1 MRRSKSSGLPKD
13 YQPGKVGKTII
24 DPNTK
29 DTYLLNKEIGST
41 SDGCCRVYRALHS
54 ESMENDTLIPCGHVT
69 LKTINK
75 NHENECVELQL
86 EAHTSFTNPRGNLIA
101 VKNYFDTNEVLCVS
115 LPYMSEGSL
124 RYILS
129 TRTQKILSEDCIAIV
144 LKESLLGLKDIH
156 LIRRVHTTFNAGD
169 ILVHIGDSNGEIK
182 IKLAFAASVYNSE
195 NINTEEEEGG
205 SSSSVFLDL
214 KSISKWGAA
223 PEVYEKDNATN
234 GPKSDI
240 WLLGITALEL
250 GYGELPVKNREDL
263 DCIIKKIR
271 EKKKLPKSLEKLL
284 KKKGKVKKALDLIKR
299 KEKVFSEEFENMVI
313 ECLNEEPEKRPTAD
327 QLLNYPFFTKQ
338 RDMKR
343 FEQFVLNS
351 ENNSDPT
358 SDN

>member
-13 YQPGKVGKTII
+13 YHPGKVGKTII

-29 DTYLLNKEIGST
+29 DTYLLNKEIGSS
-41 SDGCCRVYRALHS
+41 SDGCCRVYKALLS
-54 ESMENDTLIPCGHVT
+54 DSMESGTPVPSGHVT

-75 NHENECVELQL
+75 NHENEWVELQL

-129 TRTQKILSEDCIAIV
+129 TRTHKILSEDCIAIV

-156 LIRRVHTTFNAGD
+156 LLRRVHRTFNAGD
-169 ILVHIGDSNGEIK
+169 IFVHIEESTGQIR
-182 IKLAFAASVYNSE
+182 IKLANGASVYNSE
-195 NINTEEEEGG
+195 NINTEEIQETG
-205 SSSSVFLDL
+205 SSSCVFLDL
-214 KSISKWGAA
+214 KSIPKWGSA
-223 PEVYEKDNATN
+223 PEIFEKDNATN

-250 GYGELPVKNREDL
+250 GYGDLPVKNREDL

-284 KKKGKVKKALDLIKR
+284 KKKGKFKKGLDLIKR
-299 KEKVFSEEFENMVI
+299 KEKVFSDEFENMVI
-313 ECLNEEPEKRPTAD
+313 ECLNEDPEKRPTAD
-327 QLLNYPFFTKQ
+327 QLLNYPFFTMQ
-338 RDMKR
+338 RDMKK
-343 FEQFVLNS
+343 FEQFVLN
-351 ENNSDPT
+351 NSDPT
-358 SDN
+358 DN